1 MASLIYCRGKYT
13 TQYNNYINKKDCIF
27 ILVSFRNTAI
37 FTVYWLFA
45 CKVMIIM
52 MPTCYLTIVRCYRRN
67 IYSVQATVYIMIC
80 FIWSYKCWLNQNWDH
95 IPSFPSLV
103 STARVER
110 FIILWPNCTAFSCH
124 SSLWPHA
131 TTFGKSY
138 RCYLKPEVTTVCCSQ
153 MLQLLRG
160 HRGYL
165 WPLATMNCNNFQTWL
180 PSLWSLKC
188 CGLWLQQAVLVSGRE
203 IKFYKNKPGEAGQ
216 NRYHGMALFPSQY
229 GGGSDTSS
237 SSPRKT

>member
-1 MASLIYCRGKYT
+1 
-13 TQYNNYINKKDCIF
+13 
-27 ILVSFRNTAI
+27 
-37 FTVYWLFA
+37 
-45 CKVMIIM
+45 MIIM
-52 MPTCYLTIVRCYRRN
+52 MPTCYLTIVRCYRIN

-160 HRGYL
+160 HRE
-165 WPLATMNCNNFQTWL
+165 AI
-180 PSLWSLKC
+180 
-188 CGLWLQQAVLVSGRE
+188 CGLWLQWIVTTFSHDYPLCDLSNVVVSGYNKLCWSLAVKLNFIKTNQEKLARIGITAWHCFPRSMAAAVTPAAAVLGRLNN
-203 IKFYKNKPGEAGQ
+203 I
-216 NRYHGMALFPSQY
+216 L
-229 GGGSDTSS
+229 TSIFFNCHKAKWS
-237 SSPRKT
+237 LCHQLPIWGI